1 MKILDKEIEFSF
13 EDAENMDKVQTLDL
27 KYQEKLQ
34 QAKTTVK
41 QCQIYK
47 EFFDKLIGEGTSKEI
62 FGDKNNI
69 LQIIDAYQDI
79 VNEAERVATKINEKS
94 AKMKKKYERYK

>member
-1 MKILDKEIEFSF
+1 MKILDKEIDFSF
-13 EDAENMDKVQTLDL
+13 EEAENMDKVQILDL

-34 QAKTTVK
+34 QAETTVD
-41 QCQIYK
+41 QCNIYK
-47 EFFDKLIGEGTSKEI
+47 EFFDKLIGEGTSKKI

-69 LQIIDAYQDI
+69 LQIIDAYQDV